1 MNNQNQELLAKF
13 QVEELEE
20 RFEFK
25 QWVAQATVCPV
36 DSAGN
41 IICPKVTFK

>member
-25 QWVAQATVCPV
+25 AWLKSATVST
-36 DSAGN
+36 DGKGGASAT
-41 IICPKVTFK
+41 VTFNA